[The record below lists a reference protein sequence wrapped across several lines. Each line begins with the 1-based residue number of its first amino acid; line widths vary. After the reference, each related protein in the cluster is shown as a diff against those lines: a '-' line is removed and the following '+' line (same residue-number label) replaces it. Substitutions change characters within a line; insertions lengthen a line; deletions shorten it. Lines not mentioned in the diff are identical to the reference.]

1 MSKTSEFK
9 WDFGS
14 GGTRDRNSASSAALN
29 FSAAGRYISF
39 VRESIQNSLDFPLNI
54 NAPVEMTF
62 SLSEISSEDYPE
74 LFELGDHIRDC
85 KEISIENPRA
95 HKEYTAMERRFFPNG
110 TQVGT
115 LKVLTV
121 SDYNTLGMYYDT
133 TNEKSKVASPFY
145 CFALSEGSSRK
156 FGPGPAGG
164 SFGFGKNAYFSM
176 SPFKT
181 LIVSTKVGEGA
192 FKGRQFM
199 LGVSALIS
207 HLHEG
212 KKVSDYGCF
221 GVKTNPLEPVSD
233 VNMIPRKF
241 RRDRPGTDMHIIGTY
256 GETDHEIFTNLK
268 RAVLNHFWLAI
279 LDKKLEVT
287 VGGEKITAENLSEVI
302 QKTFNS
308 EVETGWASNYDGWCP
323 IAYFDA
329 LVEGRKPDTAR
340 DPLYYSFEKELPLIG
355 KCHLYLHA
363 CEGGK
368 DRIAYIRGLRMVVEK
383 KEHRTGY
390 GYYGVFFCDDQQG
403 NKLLGQ
409 LEPFEHNSWDKK
421 NWQDDATGKVCPDA
435 HKIMGALE
443 TFVVESVNKV
453 FSKEDQMEIPIPG
466 LNALLGG
473 DSVDTDPYGAGD
485 NAGDNSEQGEHEIWN
500 TTRPLSAAKGV
511 DDQGISKLTMVL
523 DNKVVYRDPA
533 GTTTI
538 VVKTKH
544 TSGDGGKIKPKPG
557 KKKKSVKLKDGSEHP
572 CVLEPVELHVL
583 NPSDLENGHL
593 VVFKLSKPIEKA
605 FVKFEAGTD
614 NGITQKGELSL
625 LAADVNG
632 KKADVFENTIQSV
645 PLQAGNNQML
655 VTFNDGMRHSLEV
668 EIYELQDK

>member
-1 MSKTSEFK
+1 MSKTSEFM

-233 VNMIPRKF
+233 VNMIPGKF

-323 IAYFDA
+323 ILEILERADGSSETVEYVWGRDLSGSLQGAGGVGGLLYMKRNGAVYVPLYDAYGNVCAYADSTGAVAVAFAYDA
-329 LVEGRKPDTAR
+329 FGNDLAEHAPGEADAFRFRYSTKWYEEAAGLYGYGKRFYSPEFGRWLSR
-340 DPLYYSFEKELPLIG
+340 DPLGEASDANLYRFCENAPTWLYDAFGELTKEECDDHYCDKTGTPLSLPFSEIDTSSVRPEDFPAVQVYLAVCG
-355 KCHLYLHA
+355 KGTHA
-363 CEGGK
+363 IRYQSQSDNHPFSTTGAIATVLGDVTLKLEGTLEIRPSGDWTFDGTLKCFDDEYDFRMDSRILRDIRTLAGRPWSGGK
-368 DRIAYIRGLRMVVEK
+368 SFLINIHGSKHL
-383 KEHRTGY
+383 TGS
-390 GYYGVFFCDDQQG
+390 GNCCDFR
-403 NKLLGQ
+403 K
-409 LEPFEHNSWDKK
+409 
-421 NWQDDATGKVCPDA
+421 T
-435 HKIMGALE
+435 
-443 TFVVESVNKV
+443 
-453 FSKEDQMEIPIPG
+453 
-466 LNALLGG
+466 
-473 DSVDTDPYGAGD
+473 
-485 NAGDNSEQGEHEIWN
+485 
-500 TTRPLSAAKGV
+500 SAWW
-511 DDQGISKLTMVL
+511 L
-523 DNKVVYRDPA
+523 
-533 GTTTI
+533 
-538 VVKTKH
+538 
-544 TSGDGGKIKPKPG
+544 
-557 KKKKSVKLKDGSEHP
+557 
-572 CVLEPVELHVL
+572 
-583 NPSDLENGHL
+583 
-593 VVFKLSKPIEKA
+593 
-605 FVKFEAGTD
+605 
-614 NGITQKGELSL
+614 
-625 LAADVNG
+625 
-632 KKADVFENTIQSV
+632 
-645 PLQAGNNQML
+645 
-655 VTFNDGMRHSLEV
+655 
-668 EIYELQDK
+668 